1 MLQVH
6 GSDYQF
12 AAYWQESLYF
22 NQHDLFMRINLAKHK
37 YEVIKPPEG
46 FQKYHMGHY
55 FGKSKN
61 GVYCAL
67 LDALGLRIW
76 YLDETGDQIN
86 WILKCDEDARSKALA
101 REDLVF
107 DNDGAG
113 STKDRSKQSRP
124 KNSLLGFHP
133 NEEIVFLHTPF
144 INRLMVYHF
153 NSSEVQ
159 DLGCLPVE
167 TQSQIRLC
175 FPYTPCL
182 MGEFSNNM

>member
-1 MLQVH
+1 
-6 GSDYQF
+6 
-12 AAYWQESLYF
+12 
-22 NQHDLFMRINLAKHK
+22 LAKHK

-76 YLDETGDQIN
+76 YLDETGDQMNWILKCDSDETDDPIN
-86 WILKCDEDARSKALA
+86 WILKCDEDDRSKALA
-101 REDLVF
+101 GEDLVF

-113 STKDRSKQSRP
+113 STKDRSEQSHI
-124 KNSLLGFHP
+124 KYSLLGFHP

-144 INRLMVYHF
+144 NRLMAYHF

-182 MGEFSNNM
+182 MGEFSNNK